1 MKRLLPPL
9 LLGFGVAMA
18 LLIGKRMSTD
28 AMAVVVGVAVGVAAS
43 VPTSLLLVALLRKER
58 QPGRTEPP
66 WRSDP
71 LPPLYAPI
79 QQQPNII
86 VVDPSKFA
94 SSGQQ
99 PVPLALPQADQEA
112 GLRRLRVIGA
122 EDEWR
127 APEWTR

>member
-18 LLIGKRMSTD
+18 LVIGKRMSTD

-58 QPGRTEPP
+58 QSVRSEPP
-66 WRSDP
+66 WRPDP
-71 LPPLYAPI
+71 LPPLYPPI
-79 QQQPNII
+79 QQPNII
-86 VVDPSKFA
+86 VVDPSRMGLP
-94 SSGQQ
+94 GQH
-99 PVPLALPQADQEA
+99 PVPLAAPEQGREG
-112 GLRRLRVIGA
+112 GLHRLRVIGA
-122 EDEWR
+122 DEEWS